1 MWQTLQQFFPH
12 LVTTRAINKTFTSV
26 FYPTVIPV
34 TPITHSWTFWK
45 LLPYILR
52 AATKK
57 KERKT
62 KKAITIQSH
71 FMERAAPFPCLYKQQ
86 WNQHAQKP
94 LTVSSGM
101 AIVTCTGRSNFTKY
115 TTVSLFPALVLDWGE
130 AGGGGKSSSWR
141 LPCSPI
147 NLQPGTR
154 NANIWLF
161 CFTRI
166 FFFFFF
172 FFPSHHNL
180 QVTAWDTGQQNLK
193 IQVGPIIWGG
203 KKKLYL
209 YLVQREIKWGSGTRV
224 LHSQL

>member
-1 MWQTLQQFFPH
+1 MVTLKVDYKSSVSYWERMWQTLQQFFPH
-12 LVTTRAINKTFTSV
+12 LVTTRAINKTFPSV

-130 AGGGGKSSSWR
+130 AGGR
-141 LPCSPI
+141 REEQLVAI
-147 NLQPGTR
+147 ALQPHQP
-154 NANIWLF
+154 A
-161 CFTRI
+161 
-166 FFFFFF
+166 
-172 FFPSHHNL
+172 
-180 QVTAWDTGQQNLK
+180 AWD
-193 IQVGPIIWGG
+193 P
-203 KKKLYL
+203 
-209 YLVQREIKWGSGTRV
+209 
-224 LHSQL
+224 